1 MKTDPTSSFWRKGTP
16 QWLNDSLHENLNT
29 EVCII
34 GAGIAGLSTAYF
46 LACEGVNVIVLE
58 AKTLAS
64 GETQK
69 TTAHLSNAI
78 DDRYYRIEQCHGLV
92 KAKLAAQSHTE
103 AIDKIET
110 LIKRENI
117 DCDFQRLNGYL
128 FSPETHSKELER
140 ELEAAH
146 RAGLSNVQLM
156 SELPLS
162 GFENHDYLLFPNQ
175 AQFNPLLYLQGLAQA
190 IQNCGGK
197 IFTQTAMTEI
207 KKKDNNL
214 FTIKTNQGFHIEAKA
229 LVLATNTPIINRLTI
244 HTKQTAYQTYVIG
257 VEIPHNSFKTGLY
270 WDTLDPYHYIRLA
283 KSETTLTN
291 NEKDIL
297 IVGGE
302 DHKTGQVQNPSRCFQ
317 RLIRWTK
324 KYFPQASDPVYF
336 WSGEVLETLDGL
348 AFIGLYPGSEKNI
361 YIATGD
367 SGMGM
372 THGTIAGLLLTD
384 LVQQRSNPWT
394 ELYSPSRIPLKTLG
408 TFAKKNW
415 NVICQY
421 TKWIPVK
428 KLSEKK
434 IKRGQGAII
443 QRKLEQVAVY
453 RDEQG
458 NYYEMSAFCPHFK
471 ARLCWNAVEK
481 TWDCPAHGSRFDC
494 YGKVIHGPA
503 TSDLTS
509 HKKFSLKINH

>member
-1 MKTDPTSSFWRKGTP
+1 MK
-16 QWLNDSLHENLNT
+16 SLPKISHPPLSNNLKT
-29 EVCII
+29 EVCVV

-58 AKTLAS
+58 AKILAA

-78 DDRYYRIEQCHGLV
+78 DDRYYRIEQLHGLA

-110 LIKRENI
+110 IIKRENI
-117 DCDFQRLNGYL
+117 DCDFQRLDGRL
-128 FSPETHSKELER
+128 FSPDPKSPELEK

-146 RAGLSNVQLM
+146 RAGLIDVRIASG
-156 SELPLS
+156 LPITGL
-162 GFENHDYLLFPNQ
+162 EDHDYLLFPNQ
-175 AQFNPLLYLQGLAQA
+175 AQFHPLLYLQGLARA
-190 IQNCGGK
+190 IHNCGGK

-207 KKKDNNL
+207 ENGDSIK
-214 FTIKTNQGFHIEAKA
+214 IKTDQGFQIEAKA
-229 LVLATNTPIINRLTI
+229 LVLATNTPIINGFAI
-244 HTKQTAYQTYVIG
+244 HTKQTAYQTYAIG
-257 VEIPHNSFKTGLY
+257 VEIPVGSLKSGLY
-270 WDTLDPYHYIRLA
+270 WDTWDPYHYIRLT
-283 KSETTLTN
+283 KSETTPTDN
-291 NEKDIL
+291 AKNIL

-302 DHKTGQVQNPSRCFQ
+302 DHKTGQATNSFERFQ
-317 RLIRWTK
+317 RLSQWTRNH
-324 KYFPQASDPVYF
+324 FPQASDPIYF
-336 WSGEVLETLDGL
+336 WSGEIMETLDGL
-348 AFIGLYPGSEKNI
+348 AFIGLNPAEEKNI

-384 LVQQRSNPWT
+384 LIQQRNNPWA
-394 ELYSPSRIPLKTLG
+394 EIYDPSRAPWKIFKNY
-408 TFAKKNW
+408 AKKNW

-421 TKWIPVK
+421 TKWIPTPK
-428 KLSEKK
+428 IQEKK
-434 IKRGQGAII
+434 IKPGQGAII
-443 QRKLEQVAVY
+443 QHGLEQVAVY

-458 NYYEMSAFCPHFK
+458 NYHEMSAVCPHFK
-471 ARLCWNAVEK
+471 ARLCWNAAEK

-503 TSDLTS
+503 MSNLTLHKKVSSQNPSLTS
-509 HKKFSLKINH
+509 P